1 MTPRSTKSREM
12 EVAAV
17 AALPHARPMGHNAQM
32 ARKVRKFAGVLTA
45 AAALLAPASM
55 ASAADEILQP
65 ASYADLST
73 YKCQSAPL
81 TIQPGQN
88 LNLFDTTTTCPNA
101 QKLSGPGAANPFNSP
116 LEGYITRFEPNMV
129 WTNGPGGVV
138 TPRVDD
144 LHLHHVVWLRNDVR
158 FAAGE
163 EKTYVKLPQGYGY
176 RVPGNAS
183 WGLNWMI
190 HDLLD
195 KPGRQIRIEWIIDW
209 VPVSSG
215 SAAGIEPL
223 KGRWMDVAGDPQ
235 IYPVFDAEK
244 GFANTQDG
252 KFTFPDEVPQLASQ
266 AGYEEREKI
275 SNAHRWTIPNN
286 VGPVDSR
293 GVTLIFGAGHLHP
306 GGLYMDVNVTRGG
319 VTKNIFRSDARYFE
333 PAGAVSW
340 DVSMKATRP
349 EWRIELRPGDV
360 VSISATYDVTKGSW
374 YESMGIVPFAYVE
387 GRGEPNS
394 ADPFE
399 AADAEEFQAMVDAGG
414 ILTHGRLPE
423 NVDDKANKPLGLADP
438 RKLKSGRLMP
448 AGGVK
453 VIESFFTL
461 GGFSALRGFPAS
473 AMRPPVIR
481 PGKSVTFTSLDALA
495 NQSIYDQTWHTI
507 TSCAAPCNRGSGIGY
522 PLAGGPVKFDSGQ
535 LGYANSPANQDA
547 TYTNIGVVEN
557 TNVFTTPRIRK
568 AGTYSY
574 FCRIHPFMR
583 GSFRVAPAKKK

>member
-1 MTPRSTKSREM
+1 MTLRSTNSPEM
-12 EVAAV
+12 EVAA
-17 AALPHARPMGHNAQM
+17 ATALPHARPMGHNADV
-32 ARKVRKFAGVLTA
+32 ARKVRTFAGALIA
-45 AAALLAPASM
+45 AVALLAPASL

-65 ASYADLST
+65 ASYASLST

-88 LNLFDTTTTCPNA
+88 LNLFDQTTTCPNA
-101 QKLSGPGAANPFNSP
+101 QKLSGPGAANPFTSSAQ
-116 LEGYITRFEPNMV
+116 GYITRFEPNMV

-144 LHLHHVVWLRNDVR
+144 LHLHHVVWLRDGVR

-176 RVPGNAS
+176 KVAGNAE

-195 KPGRQIRIEWIIDW
+195 KPGRQVRIEWIIDW
-209 VPVSSG
+209 VPFIDSNNPP
-215 SAAGIEPL
+215 IKPL
-223 KGRWMDVAGDPQ
+223 TGQWMDVAGDPQ
-235 IYPVFDAEK
+235 VYPVFDAEK

-252 KFTFPDEVPQLASQ
+252 KFTFPDDVPQLASQ
-266 AGYEEREKI
+266 AGYEERGKI
-275 SNAHRWTIPNN
+275 SNAHRWTIPN
-286 VGPVDSR
+286 VGPPNSK

-306 GGLYMDVNVTRGG
+306 GGLYVDVNVTRGG
-319 VTKNIFRSDARYFE
+319 VTKKIFRSDARYYE

-349 EWRIELRPGDV
+349 EWRIELQPGDV
-360 VSISATYDVTKGSW
+360 VSMSATYDVTRGSW
-374 YESMGIVPFAYVE
+374 YESMGIMPFAYVN

-399 AADAEEFQAMVDAGG
+399 AADAEAFQEMVDAGG

-423 NVDDKANKPLGLADP
+423 NLDDKANKPLGLADP

-448 AGGVK
+448 SQGVR
-453 VIESFFTL
+453 IWDSFFTL
-461 GGFSALRGFPAS
+461 GGFSAIRGFPAS

-481 PGKSVTFTSLDALA
+481 PGRSVTFTSRDALA
-495 NQSIYDQTWHTI
+495 NQSVYDQTWHTI

-535 LGYANSPANQDA
+535 LGFASDFANS
-547 TYTNIGVVEN
+547 GVVEN

-583 GSFRVAPAKKK
+583 GSFRVAKAEKARR

>member
-1 MTPRSTKSREM
+1 MEREKQTTQGIP
-12 EVAAV
+12 VAGSNAT
-17 AALPHARPMGHNAQM
+17 PHARLIGHNVSM
-32 ARKVRKFAGVLTA
+32 VRRLRALAGMVLA
-45 AAALLAPASM
+45 SAALIVPVSS
-55 ASAADEILQP
+55 ASAADEILSA

-73 YKCQSAPL
+73 YRCQSAPL

-88 LNLFDTTTTCPNA
+88 LNLFDNTTTCPNA
-101 QKLSGPGAANPFNSP
+101 QKLSGPGAANPFNSSDQ
-116 LEGYITRFEPNMV
+116 GYITRFEPNMV
-129 WTNGPGGVV
+129 WINGPDGVV

-144 LHLHHVVWLRNDVR
+144 LHLHHVVWLRNAIR

-176 RVPGNAS
+176 RVAGNAS

-209 VPVSSG
+209 VPASSA
-215 SAAGIEPL
+215 SAASIEPL
-223 KGRWMDVAGDPQ
+223 TGQWMDVAGDPQ

-252 KFTFPDEVPQLASQ
+252 KFTFPDDVPQLASQ
-266 AGYEEREKI
+266 PGYEERGKI
-275 SNAHRWTIPNN
+275 SNAHRWTIPS
-286 VGPVDSR
+286 G

-306 GGLYMDVNVTRGG
+306 GGIYLDVDVTRGG
-319 VTKNIFRSDARYFE
+319 VTKRIFRSDARYYE

-349 EWRIELRPGDV
+349 EWRIKLKAGDV
-360 VSISATYDVTKGSW
+360 VSISATYDVTRGSW
-374 YESMGIVPFAYVE
+374 YESMGILPFAYVS
-387 GRGEPNS
+387 GRSEPNS
-394 ADPFE
+394 ADPF
-399 AADAEEFQAMVDAGG
+399 DAEDANAFQAMVDAGG

-448 AGGVK
+448 ASGVK
-453 VIESFFTL
+453 VDESFFTL

-481 PGKSVTFTSLDALA
+481 PGRSVTFTSLDALA

-522 PLAGGPVKFDSGQ
+522 PLAGGPIKFDSGQ
-535 LGYANSPANQDA
+535 LGYANSPANGDS
-547 TYTNIGVVEN
+547 TFTNSGVVEN

-583 GSFRVAPAKKK
+583 GSFRVASAKKK

>member
-1 MTPRSTKSREM
+1 M
-12 EVAAV
+12 EVAPA
-17 AALPHARPMGHNAQM
+17 AALPHARPMGHNGSM
-32 ARKVRKFAGVLTA
+32 LRRIRTLAGLSLA
-45 AAALLAPASM
+45 CAALVVPATP
-55 ASAADEILQP
+55 ASAAEEILQP
-65 ASYADLST
+65 ASYSDLST

-88 LNLFDTTTTCPNA
+88 LNLYDSTTTCPNA
-101 QKLSGPGAANPFNSP
+101 QKLSGPGAANPFTSSAQ
-116 LEGYITRFEPNMV
+116 GYITRFEPNMV
-129 WTNGPGGVV
+129 WINGPGGVV

-144 LHLHHVVWLRNDVR
+144 LHLHHVVWLRGDVR

-163 EKTYVKLPQGYGY
+163 EKTYLKLPQGYGY

-195 KPGRQIRIEWIIDW
+195 KPGRLIRIEWIIDW

-215 SAAGIEPL
+215 SASGIEPL
-223 KGRWMDVAGDPQ
+223 SGRWMDVAGDPQ

-252 KFTFPDEVPQLASQ
+252 KFTFPDEVPQLASEP
-266 AGYEEREKI
+266 GYEERAKI
-275 SNAHRWTIPNN
+275 SNSHRWTIPS
-286 VGPVDSR
+286 G
-293 GVTLIFGAGHLHP
+293 GVTLIFLVGHTHP
-306 GGLYMDVNVTRGG
+306 GGIYMDVNVTRDG
-319 VTKNIFRSDARYFE
+319 VTKKIFRSDARYYE

-349 EWRIELRPGDV
+349 EWRVKLKAGDL

-374 YESMGIVPFAYVE
+374 YESMGIVPVAYVS
-387 GRGEPNS
+387 GRAEPNS
-394 ADPFE
+394 ADPFD
-399 AADAEEFQAMVDAGG
+399 AADANAFQAMIDAGG

-448 AGGVK
+448 SQGVR
-453 VIESFFTL
+453 IWDSFFTL
-461 GGFSALRGFPAS
+461 GGFSAIRGFPAS
-473 AMRPPVIR
+473 AMLPPVIR
-481 PGKSVTFTSLDALA
+481 PGRSVTFTSLDALA

-535 LGYANSPANQDA
+535 LGFANSPANQDS

-574 FCRIHPFMR
+574 FCRIHPYMR
-583 GSFRVAPAKKK
+583 GSFRVAKAKKARKAAK